1 MIDFKTLKSLKIPEG
16 VVTKIVSA
24 GVTLWEAVRYKNWVK
39 FSTEA
44 DGKTIFNGGLG
55 YKNNSRLNSSAAVV
69 TLDGYTVTGYIPA
82 RAGDIV
88 RAKGVSFDSA
98 HNSGC
103 YFWTFDS
110 SFTKLKNERPTDTST
125 DDVSITQEEN
135 GVIAFYL
142 ASYNTS
148 VRYIRFSAYGDGAN
162 AIVTVNEEIT

>member
-1 MIDFKTLKSLKIPEG
+1 MIDFSAVKSITIPEG
-16 VVTKIVSA
+16 IVTKIMSA
-24 GVTLWEAVRYKNWVK
+24 GKTLWEAVRYKNWVP

-82 RAGDIV
+82 RAGNIV
-88 RAKGVSFDSA
+88 RVKGVSFDSA

-110 SFTKLKNERPTDTST
+110 SFTKLKSERPSDSST
-125 DDVSITQEEN
+125 ADISITQEGN
-135 GVIAFYL
+135 GVIAFSL
-142 ASYNTS
+142 VDYNTS
-148 VRYIRFSAYGDGAN
+148 VRYIRLSAYGDGAN